1 MRISDWISDV
11 CSSDLAVVVMAMAR
25 AGSEASRPAME
36 RAAKWVIAM
45 QSKNGGWGA
54 FDADNAFEYLN
65 HIPFADH
72 GALLDPPTAD
82 VSARCLSMLAQ
93 LGYGRDHTVEIG
105 RAHV

>member
-1 MRISDWISDV
+1 
-11 CSSDLAVVVMAMAR
+11 MAMAR

-36 RAAKWVIAM
+36 RAAQWVIAM

-82 VSARCLSMLAQ
+82 VSARCLSMLTQ
-93 LGYGRDHTVEIG
+93 LVYGRDHTVVRLGPDSLPRPTE
-105 RAHV
+105 AHGPG